1 MEAQDHIRK
10 RVCKACDRCR
20 LKKSKVCEAL
30 ACLLE
35 FESDRNSVMEQVPAA
50 GVKLIMPSV
59 FSERG
64 RSHKTKSTPKGMVST
79 RTHSLQANR
88 ASYVEMLEQQQTQLV
103 AGLRDLYTRLQTGQ
117 GWPGQPLR
125 EAQGGHPLT
134 HDILERLDLLHG
146 PSENGSNYEG
156 FEEDCNRMQHKLL
169 ERGAPLSR
177 RRGSVSSD
185 SEHGHTSSPSSYSGT
200 PTTRQL
206 PFADPFARNNAPP
219 TPPMNSPFPR
229 QSQMTAPLKQEPP
242 MVSSTF
248 MNTGALDPSALSRA
262 WLNDST
268 MIEEPMDFSKPM
280 SGFDNFNNNF
290 DQVMMVDPIFMDP
303 NDPMMPDWN
312 NTTDLDFSNFIQNP
326 VGA

>member
-1 MEAQDHIRK
+1 MEAQDNIRK

-20 LKKSKVCEAL
+20 LKKSKCDGASPCSRCK
-30 ACLLE
+30 ADNAIC
-35 FESDRNSVMEQVPAA
+35 
-50 GVKLIMPSV
+50 V
-59 FSERG
+59 FGER
-64 RSHKTKSTPKGMVST
+64 KKSQDKVYPKG
-79 RTHSLQANR
+79 
-88 ASYVEMLEQQQTQLV
+88 YVEMLEQQQAQLV
-103 AGLRDLYTRLQTGQ
+103 AGLRELYTRLQTGQ

-146 PSENGSNYEG
+146 PNENGGNYEG
-156 FEEDCNRMQHKLL
+156 FEEDCCRMQHKLL

-200 PTTRQL
+200 PTARQIS
-206 PFADPFARNNAPP
+206 FTDPFARNNAPP

-229 QSQMTAPLKQEPP
+229 QSQMTAPIKQESP

-248 MNTGALDPSALSRA
+248 VQTGALEPSALSRA
-262 WLNDST
+262 WMNDS
-268 MIEEPMDFSKPM
+268 MMMEEPMDFSKPM
-280 SGFDNFNNNF
+280 NGFENFNTY
-290 DQVMMVDPIFMDP
+290 DQIMMVDSIYMDP
-303 NDPMMPDWN
+303 SDPMMPDWN
-312 NTTDLDFSNFIQNP
+312 NTSDLDFNNFIQNP